1 MSKPSMHIQI
11 IAVGRMKSG
20 FSYLSAGIDD
30 YIKRLNAYAS
40 VWVVEVPDEAILP
53 SKTAEQIMEKE
64 GQRILPYIAKSAY
77 AIALSERGDELNS
90 EKFSTSLF
98 NRLGA
103 DPLNGGIPGTES
115 GPIIF
120 IVGGPLGLH
129 STVLDKCQW
138 TVSLSRMTFPHPMVR
153 LILLE
158 QLYRA
163 FKIRRGE
170 PYHK

>member
-1 MSKPSMHIQI
+1 MPDMQIQI
-11 IAVGRMKSG
+11 ITVGKMKSG
-20 FSYLSAGIDD
+20 FSYLQTGLDD
-30 YIKRLNAYAS
+30 YLQRLKPYAKVS
-40 VWVVEVPDEAILP
+40 VVEVPDEPILP
-53 SKTAEQIMEKE
+53 SKTDAQIMDKE
-64 GQRILPYIAKSAY
+64 GERILPYLQRASF
-77 AIALSERGDELNS
+77 AIALSERGDQLTS
-90 EKFSTSLF
+90 EQFSKAF
-98 NRLGA
+98 FERLGA
-103 DPLNGGIPGTES
+103 DPSNGGIPANEA

-120 IVGGPLGLH
+120 IVGGPLGLS
-129 STVLDKCQW
+129 STVLRQCHW

>member
-1 MSKPSMHIQI
+1 MQIQI
-11 IAVGRMKSG
+11 IAVGRMKTG
-20 FSYLSAGIDD
+20 FSYLTPGMDD
-30 YIKRLNAYAS
+30 YLKRLKAYAS
-40 VWVVEVPDEAILP
+40 VSIVEVPDEPILP
-53 SKTAEQIMEKE
+53 SKTPDQIMERE
-64 GQRILPYIAKSAY
+64 AQRILPYVSKASY
-77 AIALSERGDELNS
+77 AIALSERGDALDS
-90 EKFSTSLF
+90 TKFSAALF
-98 NRLGA
+98 DRLGG
-103 DPLNGGIPGTES
+103 DTSNGGIPPTDS

-129 STVLDKCQW
+129 PVVLNKCQW
-138 TVSLSRMTFPHPMVR
+138 TVSLSKMTFPHPLVR